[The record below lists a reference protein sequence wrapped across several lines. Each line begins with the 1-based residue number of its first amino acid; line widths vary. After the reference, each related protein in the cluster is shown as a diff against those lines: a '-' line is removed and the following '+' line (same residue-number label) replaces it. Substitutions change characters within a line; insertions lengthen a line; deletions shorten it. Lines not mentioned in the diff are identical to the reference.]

1 MKLLIGIA
9 LLLSL
14 ELGADQPVRLQ
25 FTNTP
30 VEQTNELAIE
40 MHQSLPG
47 IKLDAN
53 SQEAFRAIVKLV
65 GEDSYSP
72 ITQPPLELNYTLKEM
87 KIDLN
92 INGKPVR
99 YHTSEP
105 AASVEVAQ
113 LSKVIDKPIPLRFTE
128 GFALD
133 PKNKELQKLIQD
145 YPVLDEIN
153 FDEVLRE
160 LFIYVF
166 ALAGKDLTVGSNFQV
181 KFPADITSGVPIYLN
196 YEITKIDDQAI
207 QANMSGNIDVK
218 GMKLENKLV
227 LEGGKEEEAQM
238 SLSGKITGTATW
250 NRKDALIHQTDSQFV
265 LKGNVKIAEL
275 EWPINVTGDI
285 KIKSKP
291 VSL

>member
-227 LEGGKEEEAQM
+227 LEGE
-238 SLSGKITGTATW
+238 
-250 NRKDALIHQTDSQFV
+250 RKKKHR
-265 LKGNVKIAEL
+265 
-275 EWPINVTGDI
+275 
-285 KIKSKP
+285 
-291 VSL
+291 